1 MLSPSR
7 IFYPWISTLFAIN
20 LIGWHLLV
28 SNSYLI
34 EPYPIPELLL
44 RQDYFIV
51 ACVIFIILIV
61 FDVTRFARSRK
72 QYDAQLLK
80 YESQISDLFNA
91 KRELG
96 TRAVTYSDHADKLKM
111 FISDRLLETIE
122 YDEKFL
128 HFKNIAAEVRHNG
141 VISYDKVQTALKRA
155 IETAPVIPNQ
165 SDSENYQEAIDSL
178 IYLWDL
184 LDLSTTDNIALH
196 IANRIY
202 DCEETYFQ
210 SLLKKSNAD
219 EPQPVTPT
227 FSMCQAMQRAL
238 LPLVESPSDFNQS
251 LGGDANLVNMLLVN
265 TLHYQDSQF
274 DVRVASDCEM
284 LGNPNHIVLLIENLV
299 NNALFYAGQKNF
311 KKRHARV
318 AVQLSHQSEKAELTV
333 YNHGPHIKDADKDNI
348 FQLGYSTRRVRDQ
361 HGKGLG
367 LYFVNEIAKGF
378 EGSVNYDNIE
388 NTEDSISLRLAL
400 KNGDVQTHLLKT
412 KIVGNKIQCALAH
425 SDDDVANKLDWSL
438 PDKIVSMEVTSQ
450 TLEQPQIIHITNS
463 DNKVDYLDASH
474 HQLPR
479 WVLEVSNRQKSA
491 KVSFKPLDVRGV
503 RFRLELP
510 TAASRLDSSD

>member
-7 IFYPWISTLFAIN
+7 ISYPWISTLFAIN
-20 LIGWHLLV
+20 LIGWHLLI

-34 EPYPIPELLL
+34 DLYRIPALLL

-51 ACVIFIILIV
+51 ACVIFLLLIV
-61 FDVTRFARSRK
+61 FDVTRFLRARK
-72 QYDAQLLK
+72 LYDAQLLQ

-141 VISYDKVQTALKRA
+141 VISYDKVQTALKHA
-155 IETAPVIPNQ
+155 IESAPQNQ
-165 SDSENYQEAIDSL
+165 NQLYQEAIESL

-210 SLLKKSNAD
+210 SMLKKSNAD

-227 FSMCQAMQRAL
+227 FSMSHAMQRAL
-238 LPLVESPSDFNQS
+238 LPLVEHPSDFSQS
-251 LGGDANLVNMLLVN
+251 LEGNSILGITYLGDTGN
-265 TLHYQDSQF
+265 YQDSQF
-274 DVRVASDCEM
+274 DVRVDSDCEM

-318 AVQLSHQSEKAELTV
+318 AVQLSQQTEKAELIV
-333 YNHGPHIKDADKDNI
+333 YNHGPHISEADKDNI

-388 NTEDSISLRLAL
+388 NKEDSICLRLEM

-412 KIVGNKIQCALAH
+412 IIVGNKIQCGLAQ
-425 SDDDVANKLDWSL
+425 STDDSANKLDWSL
-438 PDKIVSMEVTSQ
+438 PDKVVSIEVTSQ
-450 TLEQPQIIHITNS
+450 TLEQPQVIRVMGS
-463 DNKVDYLDASH
+463 DSKSDYLDASH

-479 WVLEVSNRQKSA
+479 WVLEVNNRQKSS
-491 KVSFKPLDVRGV
+491 KVCFKPLDVRGV

-510 TAASRLDSSD
+510 TAASRLDSQD

>member
-28 SNSYLI
+28 SNSHLI
-34 EPYPIPELLL
+34 DPYPIPALLL

-51 ACVIFIILIV
+51 ACVCFLVLIV
-61 FDVTRFARSRK
+61 FDVTRFVRARK

-141 VISYDKVQTALKRA
+141 VISYDKVQTALKHA
-155 IETAPVIPNQ
+155 IEFAPESQNCP
-165 SDSENYQEAIDSL
+165 YQDAIDSL

-202 DCEETYFQ
+202 DCEEIYFQ
-210 SLLKKSNAD
+210 SLLKKPNTN

-227 FSMCQAMQRAL
+227 FSICYAMQRAL
-238 LPLVESPSDFNQS
+238 LPLVENPHDFNQS
-251 LGGDANLVNMLLVN
+251 LEGGSILGSTFLTD
-265 TLHYQDSQF
+265 TFDYQDSQL
-274 DVRVASDCEM
+274 DVSVCSDCEM

-299 NNALFYAGQKNF
+299 NNALFYAAQKNV
-311 KKRHARV
+311 KKRYARI
-318 AVQLSHQSEKAELTV
+318 AVQLSHQTDKAELTV
-333 YNHGPHIKDADKDNI
+333 YNHGPHISDADKDNI
-348 FQLGYSTRRVRDQ
+348 FQLGYSTRRIRDQ

-378 EGSVNYDNIE
+378 EGSVDYDNIE
-388 NTEDSISLRLAL
+388 NTEDSISLRLEL

-412 KIVGNKIQCALAH
+412 IIVGNKIQCALAH
-425 SDDDVANKLDWSL
+425 SSDDSANKLDWSL
-438 PDKIVSMEVTSQ
+438 PDKVVSMEVTSQ
-450 TLEQPQIIHITNS
+450 TLEQPQVIRILDS
-463 DNKVDYLDASH
+463 VNKSDYLDASH

-479 WVLEVSNRQKSA
+479 WVLEVSNRQKSS
-491 KVSFKPLDVRGV
+491 KVCFKPLDVRGV
-503 RFRLELP
+503 RFRLALP
-510 TAASRLDSSD
+510 TAASRLDNQD

>member
-28 SNSYLI
+28 SNSHLI
-34 EPYPIPELLL
+34 EPYVIPEILH

-51 ACVIFIILIV
+51 ACIIFVVLII
-61 FDVTRFARSRK
+61 FDVTRFAKSRK

-141 VISYDKVQTALKRA
+141 VISYDKVQTALKLA
-155 IETAPVIPNQ
+155 IESAQDDQ
-165 SDSENYQEAIDSL
+165 SESYQDAINSL

-210 SLLKKSNAD
+210 SLLKKTNAD
-219 EPQPVTPT
+219 EPLPITPT
-227 FSMCQAMQRAL
+227 FSMSHAMQRAL
-238 LPLVESPSDFNQS
+238 LPLVEHPNDFSQS
-251 LGGDANLVNMLLVN
+251 LSADAALVN
-265 TLHYQDSQF
+265 TQNYQDSQF
-274 DVRVASDCEM
+274 DVRVDSDCEM
-284 LGNPNHIVLLIENLV
+284 LGNANHIVLLIENLI
-299 NNALFYAGQKNF
+299 NNALFYAEKKNY

-318 AVQLSHQSEKAELTV
+318 AIQLSQQTDKAELTV
-333 YNHGPHIKDADKDNI
+333 YNHGPHISDADKDSI

-367 LYFVNEIAKGF
+367 LYFVHEIAKGF

-412 KIVGNKIQCALAH
+412 KIVGSKIQCALAH
-425 SDDDVANKLDWSL
+425 SDDDVVNKLDWSL

-450 TLEQPQIIHITNS
+450 TLEQPQVIHITDS

-510 TAASRLDSSD
+510 TAASRLDGSN